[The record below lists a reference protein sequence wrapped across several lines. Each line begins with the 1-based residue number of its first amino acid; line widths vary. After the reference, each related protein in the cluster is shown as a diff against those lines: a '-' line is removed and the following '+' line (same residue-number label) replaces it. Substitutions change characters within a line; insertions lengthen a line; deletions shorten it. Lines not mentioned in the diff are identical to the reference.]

1 MNPIGLIRSIVV
13 LALSIIILCYTYK
26 VMIGLGRRDLASGR
40 IFLKEKILLRVFI
53 GFFLNI
59 LLAFI
64 GNMLF
69 CLGEYALIYREIGR
83 YVADLAVVALLYTV
97 YLLYGVI
104 KK

>member
-13 LALSIIILCYTYK
+13 LALSIITLCYTYK
-26 VMIGLGRRDLASGR
+26 VMVGLGRKNLASGR

-59 LLAFI
+59 FLAFM
-64 GNMLF
+64 GNVLF
-69 CLGEYALIYREIGR
+69 CLGEYALIYREMGR
-83 YVADLAVVALLYTV
+83 YVSDLAVIALLYAI
-97 YLLYGVI
+97 YLLHGVI